1 MLAQETTQAVK
12 EFSLPLGLTAIV
24 VIFLVVQ
31 ALVDRRDPKLAAA
44 PMVDEL
50 YMFR

>member
-1 MLAQETTQAVK
+1 
-12 EFSLPLGLTAIV
+12 V
-24 VIFLVVQ
+24 VVFLLLQ
-31 ALVDRRDPKLAAA
+31 ALVDRRDPKLAVA